1 MKTQLRKLN
10 LIFKLTEI
18 SEEMLFVISTWNNEI
33 TAQGEFNTKTV
44 KVLVRLNF
52 AQSIDGNG
60 MITFKRNKV
69 TITLS

>member
-18 SEEMLFVISTWNNEI
+18 SEEMLFVISTWEDEI
-33 TAQGEFNTKTV
+33 SAQGKFNTNTV
-44 KVLVRLNF
+44 RALVRLKF
-52 AQSIDGNG
+52 AQSINDSG